1 VLTIRSVIF
10 NILFYLN
17 LFVLIIAALPT
28 LVMPRAG
35 IIAVAKLW
43 ARTNLWLLRATCG
56 ITVEFRGLEK
66 IPRGPLIV
74 ACKHQS
80 LWETFALLP
89 LLSDPAYIMKREL
102 MWIPL
107 FGWYTW
113 KGGMIAVDR
122 SKGSQALADMN
133 ACVRRELARNRQ
145 IIIFPEGTRRPP
157 GAEPHYKYGV
167 VHLYLETGV
176 ACLPIALNSGL
187 FWPRRSL
194 RRYPG
199 TIRVEVLDP
208 IPQGLSKVA
217 FFELLQ
223 REIEAAT
230 TRLVNEGERELA
242 GAGFGDQRAGIRN
255 EAGRSGSRDQ
265 KSALKEQGVIPDQ

>member
-1 VLTIRSVIF
+1 VLIIRSVIF

-28 LVMPRAG
+28 LVMPRTA
-35 IIAVAKLW
+35 ILAVAKFW
-43 ARTNLWLLRATCG
+43 ARTNLWLLRAICG

-102 MWIPL
+102 MWIPF

-113 KGGMIAVDR
+113 KAGMIAVDR

-133 ACVRRELARNRQ
+133 ACVGRELARNRQ

-157 GAEPHYKYGV
+157 GAEPQYKYGV

-187 FWPRRSL
+187 FWPRRSV

-223 REIEAAT
+223 REIEVAT

-242 GAGFGDQRAGIRN
+242 GVGIGDQSTGE
-255 EAGRSGSRDQ
+255 EAARSGPGDQ
-265 KSALKEQGVIPDQ
+265 KSTLKEREVMPDH